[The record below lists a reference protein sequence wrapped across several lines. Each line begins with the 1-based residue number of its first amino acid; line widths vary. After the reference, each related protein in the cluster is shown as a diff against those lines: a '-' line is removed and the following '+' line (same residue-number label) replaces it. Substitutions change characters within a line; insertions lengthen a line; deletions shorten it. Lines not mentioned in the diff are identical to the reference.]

1 MVKMAKEVVI
11 IGAGPAGLFA
21 AYRLAGKA
29 HITILDKGRD
39 IEKRICVNEK
49 KCQKC
54 NPCNIDCGIGG
65 AGLFSDGKLN
75 FDDRVGCNLREVV
88 GDKKSAKLIA
98 EVEEIFSNYG
108 VKAQNLDKSRCAEL
122 ETKALNAGIK
132 YLPIK
137 QAHVGSDILP
147 RIITKIRDKLK
158 RKNVK
163 FASMANVSK
172 IGKNYVLANGKK
184 IKFDFLLLAP
194 GRVGAE
200 FLEKVVKEKEIA
212 FKYNPVDIGVRVEV
226 PSSVMEEICK
236 INWDPKVYIKTP
248 TYNDSIRT
256 FCVSPYGYIAKEN
269 YGSYCLV
276 NGHSRKNTKSENT
289 NFAFLVKVKLTEPL
303 ENTNLYGKAIAEQ
316 ATTIG
321 GGKPIL
327 QRLEDLRKG
336 RRSNWERIN
345 KSCVKPTLTNVT
357 PGDIAMA
364 MPYRF
369 VKDILEGLD
378 ILNKL
383 IPGVAD
389 NSTLLYGVEVKFHGL
404 RVLTDKTL
412 RTSIKNIYVAGD
424 GAGLSRGIV
433 GAAASGLLA
442 AEGILKNTK

>member
-1 MVKMAKEVVI
+1 MLKKVVI

-21 AYRLAGKA
+21 AYKLMGKA
-29 HITILDKGRD
+29 HVIVLDKGRD
-39 IEKRICVNEK
+39 IEKRICSNET

-54 NPCNIDCGIGG
+54 DPCNIDFGIGG

-88 GDKKSAKLIA
+88 GSKKSAELIA
-98 EVEEIFSNYG
+98 EVEEIFSSYG
-108 VKAQNLDKSRCAEL
+108 IKAKNLDKRKCLEL
-122 ETKALNAGIK
+122 EAKALNAGIK

-147 RIITKIRDKLK
+147 KIIAKVRDNLK
-158 RKNVK
+158 KEGVHFRCLTR
-163 FASMANVSK
+163 ASK
-172 IGKNYVLANGKK
+172 IGKDYVLANNKK
-184 IKFDFLLLAP
+184 VKFDSLLIAP

-200 FLEKVVKEKEIA
+200 FLEKISKEKGIV

-226 PSSVMEEICK
+226 PSSVMEDICK
-236 INWDPKVYIKTP
+236 INWDPKIYIKTP
-248 TYNDSIRT
+248 TYDDSIRT
-256 FCVSPYGYIAKEN
+256 FCVSHYGYVVKEN

-276 NGHSRKNTKSENT
+276 NGHSRKNIKSDNT

-303 ENTNLYGKAIAEQ
+303 ENTNLYGRAIAEQ

-327 QRLEDLRKG
+327 QRLGDLRKG
-336 RRSNWERIN
+336 RRSTWERIN
-345 KSCVKPTLTNVT
+345 EGCVKPTLTNVT
-357 PGDIAMA
+357 PGDITMA
-364 MPYRF
+364 LPYRF
-369 VKDILEGLD
+369 IKDILEGLTA
-378 ILNKL
+378 LNKL

-389 NSTLLYGVEVKFHGL
+389 DSTLLYGVEVKFHGL
-404 RVLTDKTL
+404 RILTDKML
-412 RTSIKNIYVAGD
+412 KTSIKNIYVAGD

-442 AEGILKNTK
+442 AEGILQEIK

>member
-1 MVKMAKEVVI
+1 MVKKVVI
-11 IGAGPAGLFA
+11 VGAGPAGLFA
-21 AYRLAGKA
+21 AYKLTGKA
-29 HITILDKGRD
+29 HITIIDKGRD
-39 IEKRICVNEK
+39 IEKRICLNEK

-54 NPCNIDCGIGG
+54 NPCNIDSGIGG

-88 GDKKSAKLIA
+88 GDKRSAELIA
-98 EVEEIFSNYG
+98 EVEEIFSSYG
-108 VKAQNLDKSRCAEL
+108 IKAKNLGKHKCLKL
-122 ETKALNAGIK
+122 EAKALNAGIK

-137 QAHVGSDILP
+137 QAHVGSDVLP
-147 RIITKIRDKLK
+147 RIIAKIRDNLR
-158 RKNVK
+158 RKKVNFK
-163 FASMANVSK
+163 CLTNVSE
-172 IGKNYVLANGKK
+172 IGKNYVLANNKK
-184 IKFDFLLLAP
+184 IKFDLLLIAP

-200 FLEKVVKEKEIA
+200 FLEKVSKEKRMA

-226 PSSVMEEICK
+226 NSSIMKEICK
-236 INWDPKVYIKTP
+236 INWDPKIYIRTP
-248 TYNDSIRT
+248 TYDDSIRT
-256 FCVSPYGYIAKEN
+256 FCVSPNGYVVKEN

-276 NGHSRKNTKSENT
+276 NGHSKKGMKSKNT
-289 NFAFLVKVKLTEPL
+289 NFAFLIKVKLTEPL

-316 ATTIG
+316 AATIG

-327 QRLEDLRKG
+327 QRLEDLRNG
-336 RRSNWERIN
+336 RRSNWERISKN
-345 KSCVKPTLTNVT
+345 NIKPTLTNVT

-389 NSTLLYGVEVKFHGL
+389 NSTLLYGVEIKFHGL

-412 RTSIKNIYVAGD
+412 RTSAKNIYVAGD

-442 AEGILKNTK
+442 AEGILNEIKAK

>member
-1 MVKMAKEVVI
+1 MAKEVVI

-21 AYRLAGKA
+21 AYKLAGKA
-29 HITILDKGRD
+29 HVTILDKGRD

-54 NPCNIDCGIGG
+54 NPCNIDFGIGG

-75 FDDRVGCNLREVV
+75 FDDRVGCNLKEVV
-88 GDKKSAKLIA
+88 GSKKSTRLIA
-98 EVEEIFSNYG
+98 EVEEILFSYG
-108 VKAQNLDKSRCAEL
+108 VKARNLDKRKCLEL
-122 ETKALNAGIK
+122 ETKALNRGIK

-137 QAHVGSDILP
+137 QAHVGSDLLP
-147 RIITKIRDKLK
+147 NIITKIRDDLR
-158 RKNVK
+158 RKNVR
-163 FASMANVSK
+163 FSSMTSVDK
-172 IGKNYVLANGKK
+172 IEKNYVLANNKK
-184 IKFDFLLLAP
+184 IKYDSLLMAP

-200 FLEKVVKEKEIA
+200 FLEKVVKEKGMD

-236 INWDPKVYIKTP
+236 INWDPKVYIRTP
-248 TYNDSIRT
+248 TYDDSIRT
-256 FCVSPYGYIAKEN
+256 FCVSPYGYVAKEN

-276 NGHSRKNTKSENT
+276 NGHSRKNIKSSNT
-289 NFAFLVKVKLTEPL
+289 NFAFLIKVKLTKPL
-303 ENTNLYGKAIAEQ
+303 ESTNLYGKAIAEQ

-327 QRLEDLRKG
+327 QRLGDLRKG

-345 KSCVKPTLTNVT
+345 KSYVKPTLTNVT

-369 VKDILEGLD
+369 VKDILEGLA

-404 RVLTDKTL
+404 RILTDKTL
-412 RTSIKNIYVAGD
+412 RTNVKNIYVAGD

-442 AEGILKNTK
+442 AEGILHNIK